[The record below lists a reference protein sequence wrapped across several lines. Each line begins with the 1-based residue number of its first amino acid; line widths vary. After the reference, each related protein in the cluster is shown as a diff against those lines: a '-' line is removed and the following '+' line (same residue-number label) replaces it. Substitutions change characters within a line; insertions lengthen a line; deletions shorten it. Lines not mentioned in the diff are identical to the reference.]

1 MIISEQ
7 PGESAQNK
15 QSQQNDYSG
24 QHSAHTANE
33 YEVVCSRAIGGHEK
47 IHALAEFRRDA
58 VAEVEDLR
66 RAIVPRVGM
75 HPKGPPAPRQVD
87 HARHRTL
94 SEPSCSCFS
103 CCEPGRSP

>member
-47 IHALAEFRRDA
+47 IFQPMR
-58 VAEVEDLR
+58 
-66 RAIVPRVGM
+66 
-75 HPKGPPAPRQVD
+75 
-87 HARHRTL
+87 
-94 SEPSCSCFS
+94 
-103 CCEPGRSP
+103 